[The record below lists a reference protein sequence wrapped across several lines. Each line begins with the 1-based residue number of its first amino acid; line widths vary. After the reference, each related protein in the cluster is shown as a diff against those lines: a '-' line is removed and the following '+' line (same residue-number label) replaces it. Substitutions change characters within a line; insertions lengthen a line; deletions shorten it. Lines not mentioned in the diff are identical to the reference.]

1 MPALTDTKQLKLLLA
16 GVDHNIAGDIKQTEI
31 TGLCTDSRKVRAG
44 NLFAALKGLSVDG
57 HNYLNQAVAAG
68 CSALLVN
75 KGWQGYLADAK
86 IWPQVAIVEV
96 ADTKTALGYVSAN
109 YYDHPDR
116 QLTVIGV
123 TGTNGKTTT
132 TFLVESL
139 LKACGRRPGV
149 IGTVNYR
156 YRNKNNK
163 HIEMEAPFT
172 TPESPTLFAL
182 LRTMADEDITD
193 VVMEVSSHALAQS
206 RLTGMGFDIGVFTNL
221 SRDHLDF
228 HADMQHYFTSKKL
241 LFTNYLK
248 PGGKIVIVLDGAAS
262 HAKDDNASK
271 RENNNWS
278 KLMHEELKFLF
289 QTHEDSPAIITCG
302 MSSDCDIHPQN
313 FTIDIS
319 GITSEI
325 TSPAGSISL
334 KTPLVGEFNLRN
346 MLCAIGIGVAHGE
359 KPDCMQNG
367 LEDVKTIPG
376 RLERVGINLKTPG
389 SPAVFVDYAHT
400 PDALE
405 NVLTALRKLKPKRL
419 ICVFGCGGDRD
430 RGKRV
435 LMGEI
440 AGKLCDLV
448 LATSDNP
455 RSESPGT
462 ILTQIEEG
470 LARTGLK
477 KVSAPDTL
485 KLQEGKGYDIL
496 VNRHMAI
503 RTAIRFA
510 KPHDVILISGKGHE
524 NYQISRNGKI
534 FFDDRIEA
542 EMQLQAKSGAL
553 PAWKLEWIQQITGGH
568 LLFPFEKSFIFN
580 NISTDTRTI
589 EAGDLFVALK
599 GENFDGRMFAR
610 KAIQKGATGLLINH
624 IPGQK
629 QPDLDFHPAIP
640 VLLVP
645 DTLVALGQL
654 AGSLRRWNN
663 NLRVI
668 AITGSSG
675 KTTVKEMTAAIL
687 SQNHVILKTEGNFN
701 NLIGLP
707 LTLFGLKP
715 EHELAV
721 LEMGMN
727 RPGEIASL
735 TEIAE
740 PDVACI
746 INVQEAHL
754 EGLGDIQ
761 GVAKAKNEL
770 FAGLKPE
777 GKVAVNLDDEIV
789 SSLAE
794 ILGQEKITF
803 GFHPDAFI
811 RATKIKSLGENGMEF
826 NLHIGN
832 ETRLAT
838 IAGLGKHNVTNSLA
852 AAALTYGVGIG
863 IEEITSGLAAF
874 RPYDK
879 RARVE
884 ELPSGLKVLNDCYN
898 ANPASMLAALNTLLD
913 LKKNHRAVAV
923 LGDMLELGN
932 KTDEAHK
939 TLGRTVGKLDIDF
952 LAAFGSQAENMV
964 TSARSAGMNPA
975 AAKGFSSK
983 KDLASWLQKLVRHG
997 KIKTGDWLL
1006 VKGSRG
1012 MRMEEVLVFLR
1023 NTNSIFKAAG
1033 N

>member
-1 MPALTDTKQLKLLLA
+1 MSAITTAKQLKLLLE
-16 GVDHNIAGDIKQTEI
+16 GVECNITGDIEKTEI
-31 TGLCTDSRKVRAG
+31 SGLCSDSRKVQAG
-44 NLFAALKGLSVDG
+44 NMFAALKGLSVDG
-57 HNYLNQAVAAG
+57 HNYLNEAVAAG

-75 KGWQGYLADAK
+75 QGWQEYAPGAEV
-86 IWPQVAIVEV
+86 WPRVAIVEV
-96 ADTKTALGYVSAN
+96 PDTKTALGNVAAN

-156 YRNKNNK
+156 YNDKNNK

-206 RLTGMGFDIGVFTNL
+206 RLTGMEFDIGVFTNL

-228 HADMQHYFTSKKL
+228 HTDMHHYFTSKKL

-248 PGGKIVIVLDGAAS
+248 PGGRIVIVLDVAAGQ
-262 HAKDDNASK
+262 AKDDRTASC
-271 RENNNWS
+271 ENNNWS
-278 KLMHEELKFLF
+278 KQMHEELKSLF
-289 QTHEDSPAIITCG
+289 QARDDSPPMITCG

-313 FTIDIS
+313 FTIDIG
-319 GITSEI
+319 GITSEV
-325 TSPAGSISL
+325 TTPTGTMSL
-334 KTPLVGEFNLRN
+334 TTPLVGEFNLRN
-346 MLCAIGIGVAHGE
+346 ILCAIGIGLAHGE
-359 KPDCMQNG
+359 KPGCMKNG

-376 RLERVGINLKTPG
+376 RLERVGMENTIAPC
-389 SPAVFVDYAHT
+389 PAVFVDYAHT
-400 PDALE
+400 PDALK
-405 NVLTALRKLKPKRL
+405 NVLTALRKLKPIRL
-419 ICVFGCGGDRD
+419 VCVFGCGGDRD

-440 AGKLCDLV
+440 AGKLCDVV

-455 RSESPGT
+455 RSESPDM
-462 ILTQIEEG
+462 ILAQIEEG
-470 LARTGLK
+470 LSRGGLK
-477 KVSAPDTL
+477 KVSGPKTL
-485 KLQEGKGYDIL
+485 MEQEGKGYDTQ
-496 VNRHMAI
+496 VNRHVAI
-503 RTAIRFA
+503 STAIRFA
-510 KPHDVILISGKGHE
+510 NPDDVILISGKGHE
-524 NYQISRNGKI
+524 NYQISRKGKI
-534 FFDDRIEA
+534 FFDDRVEA
-542 EMQLQAKSGAL
+542 EMQLQAKSGSP
-553 PAWKLEWIQQITGGH
+553 PAWKLEWVQQITGGQ
-568 LLFPFEKSFIFN
+568 LLFPLEKSVTFN

-589 EAGDLFVALK
+589 QAGDLFVALK
-599 GENFDGRMFAR
+599 GENFDGRSFSG

-629 QPDLDFHPAIP
+629 QPDLDFHQTVP

-645 DTLVALGQL
+645 DTVVALGQL

-663 NLRVI
+663 NLRVL

-675 KTTVKEMTAAIL
+675 KTTVKEMAGAIL
-687 SQNHVILKTEGNFN
+687 SQSHAILKTEGNFN

-715 EHELAV
+715 EHEIAV

-727 RPGEIASL
+727 RQGEIATL
-735 TEIAE
+735 TEIAD

-754 EGLGDIQ
+754 EGLGDIW
-761 GVAKAKNEL
+761 GVARAKSEL
-770 FAGLKPE
+770 FAGLKPD

-794 ILGQEKITF
+794 TLGQEKITF
-803 GFHPDAFI
+803 GCHPDALV
-811 RATKIKSLGENGMEF
+811 RATKIKSLGESGMEF
-826 NLHIGN
+826 SLHIDN
-832 ETRLAT
+832 ETRQVT
-838 IAGLGKHNVTNSLA
+838 IQGLGKHNVTNSLA
-852 AAALTYGVGIG
+852 AAAMAHGAGIG
-863 IEEITSGLAAF
+863 IDEITSGLAAF

-879 RARVE
+879 RTRVE
-884 ELPSGLKVLNDCYN
+884 ELPSGVRVLNDCYN
-898 ANPASMLAALNTLLD
+898 ANPASMQAALNTLLD
-913 LKKNHRAVAV
+913 LKKNHRTVAV
-923 LGDMLELGN
+923 LGDMLELGT
-932 KTDEAHK
+932 KTDDAHAA
-939 TLGRTVGKLDIDF
+939 LGRTVKRLGIDF

-964 TSARSAGMNPA
+964 ISARNAGMDPA

-983 KDLASWLQKLVRHG
+983 KDLASWLQKLVQEG
-997 KIKTGDWLL
+997 KIESGDWFL

-1012 MRMEEVLVFLR
+1012 MRMEEVLELLR
-1023 NTNSIFKAAG
+1023 NNNSTFKAAG

>member
-1 MPALTDTKQLKLLLA
+1 MSAITTAKQLKLLLE
-16 GVDHNIAGDIKQTEI
+16 GVECNITGDIEKTEI
-31 TGLCTDSRKVRAG
+31 SGLCSDSRKVQAG
-44 NLFAALKGLSVDG
+44 NMFAALKGLSVDG
-57 HNYLNQAVAAG
+57 HNYLNEAVAAG

-75 KGWQGYLADAK
+75 QGWQEYAPGAEV
-86 IWPQVAIVEV
+86 WPRVAIVEV
-96 ADTKTALGYVSAN
+96 PDTKTALGNVAAN

-156 YRNKNNK
+156 YNDKNNK

-206 RLTGMGFDIGVFTNL
+206 RLTGMEFDIGVFTNL

-228 HADMQHYFTSKKL
+228 HTDMHHYFTSKKL

-248 PGGKIVIVLDGAAS
+248 PGGRIVIVLDVAAGQ
-262 HAKDDNASK
+262 AKDDRTASC
-271 RENNNWS
+271 ENNNWS
-278 KLMHEELKFLF
+278 KQMHEELKSLF
-289 QTHEDSPAIITCG
+289 QARDDSPPMITCG

-313 FTIDIS
+313 FTIDIG
-319 GITSEI
+319 GITSEV
-325 TSPAGSISL
+325 TTPTGTMSL
-334 KTPLVGEFNLRN
+334 TTPLVGEFNLRN
-346 MLCAIGIGVAHGE
+346 ILCAIGIGLAHGE
-359 KPDCMQNG
+359 KPGCMKKG

-376 RLERVGINLKTPG
+376 RLERVGMENTIAPC
-389 SPAVFVDYAHT
+389 PAVFVDYAHT
-400 PDALE
+400 PDALK
-405 NVLTALRKLKPKRL
+405 NVLTALRKLKPRRL
-419 ICVFGCGGDRD
+419 VCVFGCGGDRD

-440 AGKLCDLV
+440 AGKLCDVV

-455 RSESPGT
+455 RSESPDM
-462 ILTQIEEG
+462 ILAQIEEG
-470 LARTGLK
+470 LSRGGLK
-477 KVSAPDTL
+477 KVSGPKTL
-485 KLQEGKGYDIL
+485 MEQEGKGYDTQ
-496 VNRHMAI
+496 VNRHVAI
-503 RTAIRFA
+503 STAIRFA
-510 KPHDVILISGKGHE
+510 NPDDVILISGKGHE
-524 NYQISRNGKI
+524 NYQISRKGKI

-542 EMQLQAKSGAL
+542 EMQLQAKSGSP
-553 PAWKLEWIQQITGGH
+553 PAWKLEWVQQITGGQ
-568 LLFPFEKSFIFN
+568 LLFPLEKSVTFN

-589 EAGDLFVALK
+589 QAGDLFVALK
-599 GENFDGRMFAR
+599 GENFDGRSFSG

-629 QPDLDFHPAIP
+629 QPDLNFHQTVP

-645 DTLVALGQL
+645 DTVVALGQL

-663 NLRVI
+663 NLRVL

-675 KTTVKEMTAAIL
+675 KTTVKEMAGAIL
-687 SQNHVILKTEGNFN
+687 SQSHAILKTEGNFN

-715 EHELAV
+715 EHEIAV

-727 RPGEIASL
+727 RQGEIATL
-735 TEIAE
+735 TEIAD

-754 EGLGDIQ
+754 EGLGDIW
-761 GVAKAKNEL
+761 GVARAKSEL
-770 FAGLKPE
+770 FAGLKPD

-794 ILGQEKITF
+794 TLGQEKITF
-803 GFHPDAFI
+803 GCHPDALV
-811 RATKIKSLGENGMEF
+811 RATKIKSLGESGMEF
-826 NLHIGN
+826 SLHIDN
-832 ETRLAT
+832 ETRQVT
-838 IAGLGKHNVTNSLA
+838 IQGLGKHNVTNSLA
-852 AAALTYGVGIG
+852 AAAMAHGAGIG
-863 IEEITSGLAAF
+863 IDEITSGLAAF

-879 RARVE
+879 RTRVE
-884 ELPSGLKVLNDCYN
+884 ELPSGVRVLNDCYN
-898 ANPASMLAALNTLLD
+898 ANPASMQAALNTLLD
-913 LKKNHRAVAV
+913 LKKTHRTVAV
-923 LGDMLELGN
+923 LGDMLELGT
-932 KTDEAHK
+932 KTDDAHAA
-939 TLGRTVGKLDIDF
+939 LGRTVKRLGIDF

-964 TSARSAGMNPA
+964 ISARNAGMDTA

-983 KDLASWLQKLVRHG
+983 KDLASWLQKLVQEG
-997 KIKTGDWLL
+997 KIESGDWFL

-1012 MRMEEVLVFLR
+1012 MRMEEVLELLR
-1023 NTNSIFKAAG
+1023 NNNSTFKAAG

>member
-1 MPALTDTKQLKLLLA
+1 MSAITTAKQLKLLLE
-16 GVDHNIAGDIKQTEI
+16 GVEYNITGDIEKTEI
-31 TGLCTDSRKVRAG
+31 SGLCSDSRKVQAG
-44 NLFAALKGLSVDG
+44 NMFAALKGLSVDG
-57 HNYLNQAVAAG
+57 HNYLNEAVAAG

-75 KGWQGYLADAK
+75 QGWQEYAPGADV
-86 IWPQVAIVEV
+86 WPRVAIVEV
-96 ADTKTALGYVSAN
+96 PDTKTALGNVAAN

-156 YRNKNNK
+156 YNDKNNK

-206 RLTGMGFDIGVFTNL
+206 RLTGMEFDIGVFTNL

-228 HADMQHYFTSKKL
+228 HTDMHHYFTSKKL

-248 PGGKIVIVLDGAAS
+248 PGGRIVIVLDVAAGQ
-262 HAKDDNASK
+262 AKDDRTASC
-271 RENNNWS
+271 ENNNWS
-278 KLMHEELKFLF
+278 KQMHEELKSLF
-289 QTHEDSPAIITCG
+289 QARDDSPPMITCG

-313 FTIDIS
+313 FTIDIG
-319 GITSEI
+319 GITSEV
-325 TSPAGSISL
+325 TTPTGTMSL
-334 KTPLVGEFNLRN
+334 TTPLVGEFNLRN
-346 MLCAIGIGVAHGE
+346 ILCAIGIGVAHGE
-359 KPDCMQNG
+359 KPGCMKNG

-376 RLERVGINLKTPG
+376 RLERVGLENTIAPC
-389 SPAVFVDYAHT
+389 PAVFVDYAHT
-400 PDALE
+400 PDALK
-405 NVLTALRKLKPKRL
+405 NVLTALRKLKPIRL
-419 ICVFGCGGDRD
+419 VCIFGCGGDRD

-440 AGKLCDLV
+440 AGKLCDVV

-455 RSESPGT
+455 RSESPDM
-462 ILTQIEEG
+462 ILAQIEEG
-470 LARTGLK
+470 LSRGGLK
-477 KVSAPDTL
+477 KVSGPKTL
-485 KLQEGKGYDIL
+485 MEQEGKGYDTL
-496 VNRHMAI
+496 VNRQVAI
-503 RTAIRFA
+503 STAIRFA
-510 KPHDVILISGKGHE
+510 NPDDVILISGKGHE
-524 NYQISRNGKI
+524 NYQISRKGKI

-542 EMQLQAKSGAL
+542 EMQLQAKSGSP
-553 PAWKLEWIQQITGGH
+553 PAWKLEWVQQITGGQ
-568 LLFPFEKSFIFN
+568 LLFPLDKSVTFN

-589 EAGDLFVALK
+589 QAGDLFVALK
-599 GENFDGRMFAR
+599 GENFDGRRFSG

-629 QPDLDFHPAIP
+629 QPDLDFHQTVP

-645 DTLVALGQL
+645 DTVVALGQL
-654 AGSLRRWNN
+654 AGSLRRWNS
-663 NLRVI
+663 NLRVL

-675 KTTVKEMTAAIL
+675 KTTVKEMAGAIL
-687 SQNHVILKTEGNFN
+687 SQSHAILKTEGNFN

-715 EHELAV
+715 EHEIAV

-727 RPGEIASL
+727 RPGEIATL
-735 TEIAE
+735 TEIAD

-754 EGLGDIQ
+754 EGLGDIW
-761 GVAKAKNEL
+761 GVARAKSEL
-770 FAGLKPE
+770 FAGLKPD

-794 ILGQEKITF
+794 TLGQEKITF
-803 GFHPDAFI
+803 GCHPDALV
-811 RATKIKSLGENGMEF
+811 RATKIKSLGESGMEF
-826 NLHIGN
+826 SLHIDN
-832 ETRLAT
+832 ETRQVT
-838 IAGLGKHNVTNSLA
+838 IQGLGKHNVTNSLA
-852 AAALTYGVGIG
+852 AAAMAHGAGIG
-863 IEEITSGLAAF
+863 IDEITSGLAAF

-879 RARVE
+879 RTRVE
-884 ELPSGLKVLNDCYN
+884 ELPSGVRVLNDCYN
-898 ANPASMLAALNTLLD
+898 ANPASMQAALNTLLD

-923 LGDMLELGN
+923 LGDMLELGT
-932 KTDEAHK
+932 KTDDAHAA
-939 TLGRTVGKLDIDF
+939 LGRTVKRLGIDF

-964 TSARSAGMNPA
+964 ISARNAGMDPA

-983 KDLASWLQKLVRHG
+983 KDLASWLQKLVQEG
-997 KIKTGDWLL
+997 KIESGDWFL

-1012 MRMEEVLVFLR
+1012 MRMEEVLELLR
-1023 NTNSIFKAAG
+1023 NNNSTFKAAG

>member
-1 MPALTDTKQLKLLLA
+1 MSAITTAKQLKLLLE
-16 GVDHNIAGDIKQTEI
+16 GVECNITGDIEKTEI
-31 TGLCTDSRKVRAG
+31 SGLCSDSRKVQAG
-44 NLFAALKGLSVDG
+44 NMFAALKGLSVDG
-57 HNYLNQAVAAG
+57 HNYLNEAVAAG

-75 KGWQGYLADAK
+75 QGWQEYAPGAEV
-86 IWPQVAIVEV
+86 WPRVAIVEV
-96 ADTKTALGYVSAN
+96 PDTKTALGNVAAN

-156 YRNKNNK
+156 YNDKNNK

-206 RLTGMGFDIGVFTNL
+206 RLTGMEFDIGVFTNL

-228 HADMQHYFTSKKL
+228 HTDMHHYFTSKKL

-248 PGGKIVIVLDGAAS
+248 PGGRIVIVLDVAAGQ
-262 HAKDDNASK
+262 AKDDRTASCK
-271 RENNNWS
+271 NNNWS
-278 KLMHEELKFLF
+278 KQMHEELKSLF
-289 QTHEDSPAIITCG
+289 QARDDSPPMITCG

-313 FTIDIS
+313 FTIDIG
-319 GITSEI
+319 GITSEV
-325 TSPAGSISL
+325 TTPTGTMSL
-334 KTPLVGEFNLRN
+334 TTPLVGEFNLRN
-346 MLCAIGIGVAHGE
+346 ILCAIGIGLAHGE
-359 KPDCMQNG
+359 KPGCMKNG

-376 RLERVGINLKTPG
+376 RLERVGLENTIAPC
-389 SPAVFVDYAHT
+389 PAVFVDYAHT
-400 PDALE
+400 PDALK
-405 NVLTALRKLKPKRL
+405 NVLTALRKLKPIRL
-419 ICVFGCGGDRD
+419 VCIFGCGGDRD

-440 AGKLCDLV
+440 AGKLCDVV

-455 RSESPGT
+455 RSESPDM
-462 ILTQIEEG
+462 ILAQIEEG
-470 LARTGLK
+470 LSRGGLK
-477 KVSAPDTL
+477 KVSGPKTL
-485 KLQEGKGYDIL
+485 MEQEGKGYDTL
-496 VNRHMAI
+496 VNRQVAI
-503 RTAIRFA
+503 STAIRFA
-510 KPHDVILISGKGHE
+510 NPDDVILISGKGHE
-524 NYQISRNGKI
+524 NYQISRKGKI
-534 FFDDRIEA
+534 FFDDRVEA
-542 EMQLQAKSGAL
+542 EMQLQAKSGSP
-553 PAWKLEWIQQITGGH
+553 PAWKLEWVQQITGGQ
-568 LLFPFEKSFIFN
+568 LLFPLDKSVTFN

-589 EAGDLFVALK
+589 QAGDLFVALK
-599 GENFDGRMFAR
+599 GENFNGRRFSG

-624 IPGQK
+624 IPGQN
-629 QPDLDFHPAIP
+629 QPDLDFHQTVP

-645 DTLVALGQL
+645 DTVVALGQL

-663 NLRVI
+663 NLRVL

-675 KTTVKEMTAAIL
+675 KTTVKEMAGAIL
-687 SQNHVILKTEGNFN
+687 SQSHAILKTEGNFN

-715 EHELAV
+715 EHEIAV

-727 RPGEIASL
+727 RQGEIATL
-735 TEIAE
+735 TEIAD

-754 EGLGDIQ
+754 EGLGDIW
-761 GVAKAKNEL
+761 GVARAKSEL
-770 FAGLKPE
+770 FTGLKPD

-794 ILGQEKITF
+794 TLGQEKITF
-803 GFHPDAFI
+803 GCHPDALV

-826 NLHIGN
+826 SLHIDN
-832 ETRLAT
+832 ETRQVT
-838 IAGLGKHNVTNSLA
+838 IQGLGKHNVTNSLA
-852 AAALTYGVGIG
+852 AAAMAHGAGIG
-863 IEEITSGLAAF
+863 IDEITSGLAAF

-879 RARVE
+879 RTRVE
-884 ELPSGLKVLNDCYN
+884 ELPSGVRVLNDCYN
-898 ANPASMLAALNTLLD
+898 ANPASMQAALNTLLD
-913 LKKNHRAVAV
+913 LKKTHRAVAV
-923 LGDMLELGN
+923 LGDMLELGT
-932 KTDEAHK
+932 KTDDAHAA
-939 TLGRTVGKLDIDF
+939 LGRTVKRLGIDF

-964 TSARSAGMNPA
+964 ISARNAGMDPA

-983 KDLASWLQKLVRHG
+983 KDLASWLQKLVQEG
-997 KIKTGDWLL
+997 KIESGDWFL

-1012 MRMEEVLVFLR
+1012 MRMEEVLELLR
-1023 NTNSIFKAAG
+1023 NNNSTFKAAG